1 MTKLLHPLP
10 PSFAILAHAVASL
23 EEQYLAINSID
34 TDKHPDLIKS
44 RKDTLKYLDFEFEAI
59 NADIEFINL
68 QTTNE
73 ITTIIITFSI
83 PYKYQYPLMYSCII
97 IMTLIHFY

>member
-68 QTTNE
+68 QTTK
-73 ITTIIITFSI
+73 T
-83 PYKYQYPLMYSCII
+83 
-97 IMTLIHFY
+97 